1 MTDTTTIAAA
11 LAPLGLSLRPFA
23 AADMQFLYRVYAE
36 TRTEELAITGWNEAQ
51 QQAFLA
57 MQFEA
62 QHRYYQ
68 QNYADAAFQ
77 IIALAGQPI
86 GRLYLVRLPVE
97 LRVIDIALL
106 AAYRG
111 RGLGS
116 AILTAILDAGRGLG
130 LPVRI
135 HVERFNPAMR
145 LYTRL
150 GFRQIDDTGVYYLM
164 EWAPDAR

>member
-68 QNYADAAFQ
+68 QNYADAASRS
-77 IIALAGQPI
+77 AGCTWCACRSSC
-86 GRLYLVRLPVE
+86 G
-97 LRVIDIALL
+97 
-106 AAYRG
+106 
-111 RGLGS
+111 
-116 AILTAILDAGRGLG
+116 
-130 LPVRI
+130 
-135 HVERFNPAMR
+135 
-145 LYTRL
+145 
-150 GFRQIDDTGVYYLM
+150 
-164 EWAPDAR
+164 

>member
-86 GRLYLVRLPVE
+86 GRLYLVRLPGE

-135 HVERFNPAMR
+135 HVERFNPARR